1 MKIRLKCTSMK
12 NFKVL
17 GLMKVN
23 VKRYFRNKYTYELKI
38 NFMLD
43 TKDFN

>member
-23 VKRYFRNKYTYELKI
+23 VKRYLGI
-38 NFMLD
+38 NTHMS
-43 TKDFN
+43 